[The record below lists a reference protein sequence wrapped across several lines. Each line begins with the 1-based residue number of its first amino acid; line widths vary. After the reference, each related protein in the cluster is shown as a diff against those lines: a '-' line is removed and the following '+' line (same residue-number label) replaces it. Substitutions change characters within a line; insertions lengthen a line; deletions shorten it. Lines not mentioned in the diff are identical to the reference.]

1 MGGNCSYFP
10 FFSGM
15 GGGFFPGG
23 IWSLLIWALVL
34 AGLVYLG
41 IRLFRFSD
49 TQKSS
54 HSRDTRDSIEIAK
67 ARYARGEINEEE
79 YHRMLEVL
87 QRS

>member
-41 IRLFRFSD
+41 IRLFRLAD

-54 HSRDTRDSIEIAK
+54 HSRDRRDSIEIAK
-67 ARYARGEINEEE
+67 TRYARGEINEEE

-87 QRS
+87 QGS